1 MTKEPQSLLL
11 PLVIR
16 SNQAVG
22 MPTCLLNTIRH
33 ADEMAQTVTDIVL
46 THQKCY
52 HFKRMLTLPAHYG
65 KCFIT

>member
-11 PLVIR
+11 PLVQR

-22 MPTCLLNTIRH
+22 MSTHILNAIRQ

-52 HFKRMLTLPAHYG
+52 HFKRVDSSHY
-65 KCFIT
+65 